1 MDRGL
6 ARMIHSIH
14 HLSIA
19 TPDADAAGRD
29 YATLLGRA
37 PDGAT
42 DADGTRQVWF
52 STSNVRLALIAP
64 AGGGP
69 LADAARHR
77 LAESGEGLW
86 EIVFGVDDLDRA
98 VSLFARRALAPGA
111 EFLRAI
117 VGDGGTTGV
126 RAARLG
132 AATTHGIDVAIAQAP
147 PMRGGGGCAPA
158 GLSGLDHV
166 VVRSPNPGRAVEFY
180 GGRLGLDLRL
190 DRTNPAWGA
199 RLLFF
204 RCGDLVVEIAHEL
217 KSGVSDEADR
227 FGGLSWRAPD
237 VAAARARL
245 AASGLE
251 VSELRIGRRPGS
263 QVCTVRNGTHGA
275 PTILLGV
282 S

>member
-1 MDRGL
+1 
-6 ARMIHSIH
+6 MIHSIH

-19 TPDADAAGRD
+19 TPDADAAGRA

-37 PDGAT
+37 PDGAI

-64 AGGGP
+64 AGGGA
-69 LADAARHR
+69 LADAARRR
-77 LAESGEGLW
+77 LADSGEGLW

-98 VSLFARRALAPGA
+98 VRLFARRALAPGA

-117 VGDGGTTGV
+117 VGDGDAKYV
-126 RAARLG
+126 RASRLG
-132 AATTHGIDVAIAQAP
+132 AATTHGIDVVIVQA
-147 PMRGGGGCAPA
+147 RLSQGGGACAPA

-166 VVRSPNPGRAVEFY
+166 VVRSPDPGRAVEFY

-199 RLLFF
+199 QLLFF
-204 RCGDLVVEIAHEL
+204 RCGDLVVEIVHEL
-217 KSGVSDEADR
+217 KADASDAPDR

-245 AASGLE
+245 IGSALD
-251 VSELRIGRRPGS
+251 VSELRAGRRPGS
-263 QVCTVRNGTHGA
+263 HVCTVRTGTHGV